1 MFSKAL
7 VHLRR
12 QWMGAL
18 ALFLVLTGGIA
29 YAADTIG
36 SSDVIDNSLLSAD
49 LANNKAVK
57 SADVANGQL
66 NDEDVGQGTFVN
78 FAANVGTVFT
88 GTCSEAPISGINAQ
102 GDHLLLTPS
111 VADAD
116 PFLEYTLE
124 YDPDQEAATLRSC
137 NYTNVNQNDGT
148 THFNLLVF
156 DAQ

>member
-1 MFSKAL
+1 MFSKAIASL
-7 VHLRR
+7 KDWSGV
-12 QWMGAL
+12 L
-18 ALFLVLTGGIA
+18 ALFLVLTGGVA

-49 LANNKAVK
+49 LANNQAVK

-88 GTCSEAPISGINAQ
+88 GTCSRADISGINAQ

-111 VADAD
+111 TADD
-116 PFLEYTLE
+116 NPYLEYTIE
-124 YDPDQEAATLRSC
+124 YDPAQEAAKLRTC

>member
-1 MFSKAL
+1 MFSKAIASL
-7 VHLRR
+7 KDWSGV
-12 QWMGAL
+12 L
-18 ALFLVLTGGIA
+18 ALFLVLTGGVA

-78 FAANVGTVFT
+78 FAANVGTVST
-88 GTCSEAPISGINAQ
+88 GTCNEAPISGINAQ

-111 VADAD
+111 FADAN
-116 PFLEYTLE
+116 PFLEYTIE
-124 YDPDQEAATLRSC
+124 YDPVQQAATLRTC
-137 NYTNVNQNDGT
+137 NYSIANQNDGT